1 MAISFLFN
9 ITNDPAW
16 NPGTIFFY
24 NGDINMV
31 QGVHN
36 QEELKYITRTYKE
49 TTNLDLK
56 IYSWDGKVAP
66 VYKRIFGVLQPFSY
80 QEFIEREL
88 ERLRKYTASYL
99 DTYKKPKKFKSMMSL
114 SVREEPSKV
123 GVSIASIAPESVHNI
138 QSLTTVCDF
147 YWAKITVNNVTG
159 WVAMGD
165 ITGDMYGELIYE

>member
-9 ITNDPAW
+9 ITNDHAW
-16 NPGTIFFY
+16 NPGTVFFY

-36 QEELKYITRTYKE
+36 PEELKYIKQAYKD

-56 IYSWDGKVAP
+56 TYNWDGKVAP
-66 VYKRIFGVLQPFSY
+66 VYNRIFGVLQPFSY

-99 DTYKKPKKFKSMMSL
+99 DTYKKPKKFKSMMTL
-114 SVREEPSKV
+114 NVREEPSKV
-123 GVSIASIAPESVHNI
+123 GVITASINPESVHNI
-138 QSLTTVCDF
+138 QSLITVCDF

>member
-1 MAISFLFN
+1 MSVSFLFN

-36 QEELKYITRTYKE
+36 QEELKYIARTYKE

-56 IYSWDGKVAP
+56 LYSWDGKVAP
-66 VYKRIFGVLQPFSY
+66 VYNRIFGVLQPFSY
-80 QEFIEREL
+80 QEYIEREL

-99 DTYKKPKKFKSMMSL
+99 DTYKKPKKFKAMMSL
-114 SVREEPSKV
+114 KVRKEPNKTSDIV
-123 GVSIASIAPESVHNI
+123 TFIGPESVHGI
-138 QSLTTVCDF
+138 ESLTTVCDF

-165 ITGDMYGELIYE
+165 VTGDMYGKLIYE